1 MQQNIK
7 NIIFVIYK
15 VFRILEIIDKLIKN
29 IGKSY
34 LLFFDLE
41 KFATIINY
49 TRSIM
54 KKNGETFNTNGY
66 LL

>member
-1 MQQNIK
+1 MKRNIK
-7 NIIFVIYK
+7 NITFVIYK
-15 VFRILEIIDKLIKN
+15 VFRIIEIIDKLIKN

>member
-1 MQQNIK
+1 MKRNIK
-7 NIIFVIYK
+7 NITFVIYK